1 MALEIGLDQSWPKLV
16 QLIRAG
22 KAADNEEQH
31 ELIVSSRTWFCLYLF
46 EHQYVPGYPLDLL
59 TDCDPLGCRMEMD
72 VLLS

>member
-16 QLIRAG
+16 RLIREG

-46 EHQYVPGYPLDLL
+46 EHQYVPGHSLDLL
-59 TDCDPLGCRMEMD
+59 TNCDSLGCPMVMD
-72 VLLS
+72 ALLS

>member
-16 QLIRAG
+16 RLIREG

-46 EHQYVPGYPLDLL
+46 EHQYVSGHSLGLL
-59 TDCDPLGCRMEMD
+59 TNCDSLGCLMEMD

>member
-16 QLIRAG
+16 RLIREG

-46 EHQYVPGYPLDLL
+46 EHQYVPGHSLDLL
-59 TDCDPLGCRMEMD
+59 TKCDSLGCLMGMD
-72 VLLS
+72 ALLS